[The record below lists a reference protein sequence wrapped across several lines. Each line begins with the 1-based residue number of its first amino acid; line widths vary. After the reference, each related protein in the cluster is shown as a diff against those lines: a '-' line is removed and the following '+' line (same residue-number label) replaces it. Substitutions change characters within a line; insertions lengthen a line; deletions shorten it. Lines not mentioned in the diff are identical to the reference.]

1 MVLAGLPRDVVM
13 GLTDHST
20 ERSFNKYIKM
30 SREQNADRVADHP
43 VFKGRSFLHAANE

>member
-1 MVLAGLPRDVVM
+1 MIKDIILKYDVVM

-43 VFKGRSFLHAANE
+43 VF